1 MKAVVSALVILIVM
15 AAVVEKSE
23 SFIRAGRGMIYN
35 QGMQLPQHVDLP
47 ENYEE
52 YFSKY
57 IDAKRAEQMS
67 SNRGWFINLTVMQ
80 IKNIKIYLLEM
91 VLELISTF
99 IDRHYYYGAFL
110 LGAAML
116 VSNNCPLISAQ
127 VVVVF

>member
-35 QGMQLPQHVDLP
+35 QGMQLPQHIDLP

-67 SNRGWFINLTVMQ
+67 SNRG
-80 IKNIKIYLLEM
+80 
-91 VLELISTF
+91 
-99 IDRHYYYGAFL
+99 
-110 LGAAML
+110 
-116 VSNNCPLISAQ
+116 
-127 VVVVF
+127 